1 MVEVMSKDHW
11 VRLIGLLKLVKGILL
26 FASGIGLLKLLHKD
40 VRDFVLQW
48 INTLHF
54 DPDNRHIQSLLIKAS
69 FVNERQLKEL
79 SVGSFF
85 YAALLI
91 TEGTGLLLVR
101 RWAEYFSVVVTSSF
115 IPLEIWELFRHFSA
129 AKVLVIVVNVAIV
142 VYLVIRLRSEL
153 RSAAEN

>member
-1 MVEVMSKDHW
+1 MSKDHW
-11 VRLIGLLKLVKGILL
+11 VRLIGLLKLFKGILL

-40 VRDFVLQW
+40 VGDFVMQW

-54 DPDNRHIQSLLIKAS
+54 DPDNRHIQSLLIKTS

-79 SVGSFF
+79 SLGAFF
-85 YAALLI
+85 YSALLI
-91 TEGTGLLLVR
+91 TEGTGLLLVK

-129 AKVLVIVVNVAIV
+129 AKILVIVVNVAIV

>member
-1 MVEVMSKDHW
+1 M
-11 VRLIGLLKLVKGILL
+11 LVK
-26 FASGIGLLKLLHKD
+26 
-40 VRDFVLQW
+40 
-48 INTLHF
+48 
-54 DPDNRHIQSLLIKAS
+54 
-69 FVNERQLKEL
+69 
-79 SVGSFF
+79 
-85 YAALLI
+85 
-91 TEGTGLLLVR
+91 